1 MRYEYIKTE
10 STRDVIAALIKD
22 IYLCIYL
29 QHVSSSSHRY
39 QYQRHRGVFPCLV
52 YHDRGICFFFFSFP
66 SYLALLLFFRD
77 YLRDERFWGIR
88 SLHRRVYDAARARA
102 RAACRC
108 RLYHHGLLFL
118 LLLLLCFFFFFTF
131 FFFFSSF
138 IFLGL
143 SSSHSSQAFAAI
155 I

>member
-1 MRYEYIKTE
+1 MKGVRISNADASQTQRRKVCVSLYRKPGRFLRIFFFCFWKKMRYEYIKTE

-52 YHDRGICFFFFSFP
+52 YHDRGICFFFFFFFS

-77 YLRDERFWGIR
+77 YLRDERF
-88 SLHRRVYDAARARA
+88 
-102 RAACRC
+102 
-108 RLYHHGLLFL
+108 
-118 LLLLLCFFFFFTF
+118 
-131 FFFFSSF
+131 
-138 IFLGL
+138 
-143 SSSHSSQAFAAI
+143 
-155 I
+155 